1 MPVTIREITSEVVLT
16 PDAAGGGGVGGA
28 GERPPAGEDELV
40 DRVVRRALERVLER
54 LRLEW
59 ER

>member
-1 MPVTIREITSEVVLT
+1 MPVTIREITSEVVVGGEIA
-16 PDAAGGGGVGGA
+16 PAAPAAAAGAGA
-28 GERPPAGEDELV
+28 GEHELV
-40 DRVVRRALERVLER
+40 ERVALRAVERVLER

>member
-1 MPVTIREITSEVVLT
+1 MPVTIGEITSEVVLERT
-16 PDAAGGGGVGGA
+16 MPEAAGN
-28 GERPPAGEDELV
+28 EPARLPDDDQLV
-40 DRVVRRALERVLER
+40 DRVVRRSVERVLEL

>member
-16 PDAAGGGGVGGA
+16 PEA
-28 GERPPAGEDELV
+28 GERPAEDVDVRPQAREELLESL
-40 DRVVRRALERVLER
+40 VRQATERVLER

>member
-16 PDAAGGGGVGGA
+16 PDAGGGGVGGA

>member
-1 MPVTIREITSEVVLT
+1 MPVTIREITSEVVLA
-16 PDAAGGGGVGGA
+16 PES
-28 GERPPAGEDELV
+28 GEQPAESADLRPEAREELLESL
-40 DRVVRRALERVLER
+40 VRQATERVLER

>member
-1 MPVTIREITSEVVLT
+1 MPVTIRELTSEVVLAEE
-16 PDAAGGGGVGGA
+16 PAAAPGSD
-28 GERPPAGEDELV
+28 PPAAGEDELV
-40 DRVVRRALERVLER
+40 ERVVRRALERVVER

>member
-1 MPVTIREITSEVVLT
+1 MPVTIREITSEVVLA
-16 PDAAGGGGVGGA
+16 PERGEQPGESGA
-28 GERPPAGEDELV
+28 PRTEGREELLESL
-40 DRVVRRALERVLER
+40 VRQATERVLER

>member
-1 MPVTIREITSEVVLT
+1 MPVTIGEITTEVVLSRAAAEPPPEGGSAGT
-16 PDAAGGGGVGGA
+16 PD
-28 GERPPAGEDELV
+28 ELADV
-40 DRVVRRALERVLER
+40 VVRRALERVLEH

>member
-1 MPVTIREITSEVVLT
+1 VPVTIGEITSEVVLERT
-16 PDAAGGGGVGGA
+16 KPEAAGN
-28 GERPPAGEDELV
+28 EPARLPDDDQLV
-40 DRVVRRALERVLER
+40 DRVVRRSVERVLEL

>member
-1 MPVTIREITSEVVLT
+1 VPVTIGEITSEVVLSR
-16 PDAAGGGGVGGA
+16 AAAEPPPEGGTRT
-28 GERPPAGEDELV
+28 EPDELV
-40 DRVVRRALERVLER
+40 DQVVRRALERVLER

>member
-1 MPVTIREITSEVVLT
+1 MPLTIREITSEVVLK
-16 PDAAGGGGVGGA
+16 PDDAGGGTAGA
-28 GERPPAGEDELV
+28 GERPPAGEDDLV
-40 DRVVRRALERVLER
+40 DRVARQALERVLER